1 MNRYPM
7 FNPQLLLSFVAICE
21 SNSFTRAAERVNLS
35 QSTVS
40 QQIRRLEEM
49 LGKALFER
57 SSHLVQLTEEGVK
70 LLSYARR
77 IIALNEEAHD
87 ALAGPW
93 RDGVLRLGMPEDFT
107 VPTVDLLASFNSQH
121 PHLRLDVTSGL
132 SADLQLA
139 YREGELDLILVKQR
153 RKQLPRAARPEPLLW
168 LDSVVRPAIEQLPVP
183 LAVFPLNGL
192 YREELCQALDSLGIR
207 WRISYSSASLA
218 ALAAASAAGLGV
230 SLLPASCRL
239 PSHRVLGAAERM
251 PPVDDFELALFYRD
265 NASAATLALA
275 ERLIEYC
282 GLRRS

>member
-7 FNPQLLLSFVAICE
+7 FNPQLLLSFVAVCE
-21 SNSFTRAAERVNLS
+21 SQSFTRAADRVSLS

-40 QQIRRLEEM
+40 QQVRRLEEM
-49 LGKALFER
+49 LGKPLFER
-57 SSHLVQLTEEGVK
+57 SSHQVELTEEGGR

-87 ALAGPW
+87 ALTGFW

-107 VPTVDLLASFNSQH
+107 VPTVDLLAAFSREQ

-132 SADLQLA
+132 SADLRSA
-139 YREGELDLILVKQR
+139 YEREELDLILVKQR
-153 RKQLPRAARPEPLLW
+153 RRQPPRAARLEPLLW
-168 LDSVVRPAIEQLPVP
+168 LDSQAHPAIERSPVP

-207 WRISYSSASLA
+207 WRVSYSSASLA

-230 SLLPASCRL
+230 TLLPAGCRL
-239 PSHRVLGAAERM
+239 PDHRILGTAEGL
-251 PPVDDFELALFYRD
+251 PPVNDFELALYYRD
-265 NASAATLALA
+265 NAPAAAVMLA
-275 ERLIEYC
+275 ERLAEFC
-282 GLRRS
+282 HLER